1 MRGVIVTGC
10 DVVIILIQELSELD
24 VTIKIENFMGNGH
37 GLLCRPS
44 PHCSSTE
51 NLLDLD
57 KNNRS
62 SVKANQG

>member
-1 MRGVIVTGC
+1 MRGVTVTGC

-24 VTIKIENFMGNGH
+24 ATIKIENFMGNGY